1 VDESKRVTLRLEIDY
16 TTTQHKSETVI
27 KDAKWLVDEIS
38 HLVEQMTNGFVTPT
52 GGAAWDE
59 NDEKVEIYETTDGVI
74 Q

>member
-1 VDESKRVTLRLEIDY
+1 
-16 TTTQHKSETVI
+16 
-27 KDAKWLVDEIS
+27 
-38 HLVEQMTNGFVTPT
+38 MTDGFVTPT